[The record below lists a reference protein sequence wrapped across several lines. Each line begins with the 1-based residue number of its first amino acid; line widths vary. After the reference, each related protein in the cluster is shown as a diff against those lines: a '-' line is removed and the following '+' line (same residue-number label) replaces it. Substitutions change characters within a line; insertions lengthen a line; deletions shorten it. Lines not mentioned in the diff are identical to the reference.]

1 MTKKSILITGATG
14 SFGVKFIKDILSN
27 DEYSKIVL
35 FSRDEL
41 KQSELQTYFN
51 DERLRYFLGD
61 VRDYDRLNEALKDID
76 IVIHAAALK
85 QVPSA
90 EYNPMEI
97 VKTNIHGAENIIK
110 SSLNNNV
117 KKIIALSTDKA
128 ANPAN
133 LYGATKLVS
142 DKLFIAANNIAGS
155 RPTLFSVVRYGNVA
169 ASRGSIVPLLK
180 KINDEDGSTFP
191 ITDERMTRFWIT
203 LDQGV
208 KFVQDCIKNMYGGEI
223 FIPRIPSVRVVDIAK
238 AINPNKKFNIIGIRP
253 GEKLHE
259 IMFSSDDA
267 IRTLEFKNHYVL
279 IPTIKFYE
287 RPHNFISNPNGEKGT
302 FVKKNFEYS
311 SEKNDTFLSIDQI
324 KDFIDTI

>member
-1 MTKKSILITGATG
+1 MVKQSILITGATG
-14 SFGVKFIKDILSN
+14 SFGVKFIKNILTSE
-27 DEYSKIVL
+27 EYNKVVI

-61 VRDYDRLNEALKDID
+61 VRDYDRLNEALKGID

-97 VKTNIHGAENIIK
+97 VKTNIHGAENVIK

-155 RPTLFSVVRYGNVA
+155 RETLFSVVRYGNVA
-169 ASRGSIVPLLK
+169 ASRGSIIPLFK
-180 KINDEDGSTFP
+180 KINEKNDEPFP

-208 KFVQDCIKNMYGGEI
+208 KFVKDCINNMYGGEI
-223 FIPRIPSVRVVDIAK
+223 FIPKIPSVRIVDIAK
-238 AINPNKKFNIIGIRP
+238 AINSNKKLQIVGIRP

-259 IMFSSDDA
+259 IMFSIDDA

-287 RPHNFISNPNGEKGT
+287 RPHDFISNPKGEKGI
-302 FVKKNFEYS
+302 FVDNNFEYS
-311 SEKNDTFLSIDQI
+311 SDKNDVFLSVDEI
-324 KDFIDTI
+324 KNFIDTI

>member
-1 MTKKSILITGATG
+1 MKQHSILITGATG
-14 SFGVKFIKDILSN
+14 SFGVKFIKNILTGE
-27 DEYSKIVL
+27 EYNKVVI

-61 VRDYDRLNEALKDID
+61 VRDYDRLNEALKGID

-97 VKTNIHGAENIIK
+97 VKTNIHGAENVIK

-142 DKLFIAANNIAGS
+142 DKLFIAANNIAG
-155 RPTLFSVVRYGNVA
+155 
-169 ASRGSIVPLLK
+169 
-180 KINDEDGSTFP
+180 
-191 ITDERMTRFWIT
+191 
-203 LDQGV
+203 
-208 KFVQDCIKNMYGGEI
+208 
-223 FIPRIPSVRVVDIAK
+223 
-238 AINPNKKFNIIGIRP
+238 
-253 GEKLHE
+253 
-259 IMFSSDDA
+259 
-267 IRTLEFKNHYVL
+267 
-279 IPTIKFYE
+279 
-287 RPHNFISNPNGEKGT
+287 
-302 FVKKNFEYS
+302 
-311 SEKNDTFLSIDQI
+311 
-324 KDFIDTI
+324 